1 MILGWHNTLPGTPG
15 HALSFQLLQ
24 ETLCVCVCVYVGKT
38 DIVNIYYMYI
48 VAGVARSQALPVT
61 LLHTGES
68 LGTRLLQVCMKLI
81 A

>member
-1 MILGWHNTLPGTPG
+1 MVGTTLCQVLQDT
-15 HALSFQLLQ
+15 HSLFSFCRRLCV
-24 ETLCVCVCVYVGKT
+24 CVCVCVYVGKT